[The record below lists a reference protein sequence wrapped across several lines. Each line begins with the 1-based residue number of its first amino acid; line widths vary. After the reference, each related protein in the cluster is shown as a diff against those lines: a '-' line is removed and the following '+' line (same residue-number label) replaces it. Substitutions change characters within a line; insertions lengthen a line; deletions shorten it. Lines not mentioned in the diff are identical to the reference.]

1 MGTLSSTLFLAVLV
15 LAVAGHGGGHGHGH
29 HDCNGGGHHGH
40 HDGGRHHGGHGD
52 GDCHHDGGAQNKK
65 RACPDGYF
73 YGGEIQQSSQRD
85 MVVEKGETSP
95 TYSCYSVHTW
105 NDNLVNNWIN
115 ATQRCS
121 DEEGAAGQLLSV
133 NNVGESQILTSDL
146 FLTAA
151 FGKDKNGSVN
161 LPQTTFTSGIS
172 LSPGEWTWF
181 GAGKEENST
190 VDELIG
196 ASIINNSTAMANG
209 YTPCLAI
216 TFVKKPMGG
225 NSSSEE
231 HYVALEYAAVPCV
244 NNITTTICEVRVY
257 EQVWYVWFTT
267 NWLQILFLLTLV
279 LLLVSSCVTF
289 QIWVSRPNRRPRG
302 TIPRP
307 SDAPP
312 AYSVREDQSQTTKA
326 RLAAAAEKYTE
337 KGKDIMAKVVYYR
350 KPEDK
355 QRLATDA

>member
-1 MGTLSSTLFLAVLV
+1 VKMRVVFAIFLLINSG
-15 LAVAGHGGGHGHGH
+15 LALNNIVDEH
-29 HDCNGGGHHGH
+29 
-40 HDGGRHHGGHGD
+40 
-52 GDCHHDGGAQNKK
+52 

-73 YGGEIQQSSQRD
+73 YGGEVEESAQRD
-85 MVVEKGETSP
+85 LVVEKGERSS
-95 TYSCYSVHTW
+95 TYSCYSVHTLD
-105 NDNLVNNWIN
+105 NDLENNWVK

-121 DEEGAAGQLLSV
+121 DEEGAPGQLLSV
-133 NNVGESQILTSDL
+133 NDPAESQILTSDL

-151 FGKDKNGSVN
+151 FGKEKNGSAK
-161 LPQTTFTSGIS
+161 LPQTAFTSGIS
-172 LSPGEWTWF
+172 LAPGKWTWF

-190 VDELIG
+190 FLVD
-196 ASIINNSTAMANG
+196 SPNNSTTSLNDTAG
-209 YTPCLAI
+209 FTPCLAV
-216 TFVKKPMGG
+216 TFVNK
-225 NSSSEE
+225 SSN
-231 HYVALEYAAVPCV
+231 VKLEFAAVPCV
-244 NNITTTICEVRVY
+244 NNINTIICEVRVY

-312 AYSVREDQSQTTKA
+312 AYSVREEQPQTTKA
-326 RLAAAAEKYTE
+326 RLSAAAGKYTE

>member
-1 MGTLSSTLFLAVLV
+1 LGPNLSRNYLEAFGDRVKMRVAFAIFLLFNSGLALNIV
-15 LAVAGHGGGHGHGH
+15 
-29 HDCNGGGHHGH
+29 D
-40 HDGGRHHGGHGD
+40 
-52 GDCHHDGGAQNKK
+52 QQ

-85 MVVEKGETSP
+85 IVVEKGETSP

-105 NDNLVNNWIN
+105 NDDLVNGWIN
-115 ATQRCS
+115 ATQRCG
-121 DEEGAAGQLLSV
+121 DEEGASGELLSV

-151 FGKDKNGSVN
+151 FGKDKDGNVN

-172 LSPGEWTWF
+172 LAPGEWTWF

-190 VDELIG
+190 VDELIE
-196 ASIINNSTAMANG
+196 ASINDKNSTTMTSG
-209 YTPCLAI
+209 FTPCLSV
-216 TFVKKPMGG
+216 TFVNKTRPVGG

-231 HYVALEYAAVPCV
+231 EWFVALEYVAVPCV

-257 EQVWYVWFTT
+257 EQIWYVWFTT

-312 AYSVREDQSQTTKA
+312 AYSVREEQSQTTKA
-326 RLAAAAEKYTE
+326 KLAAAAEKYTE

>member
-1 MGTLSSTLFLAVLV
+1 MGREENLIRNGATFFWPKFEPEVFGDRVKMRVAFAIFLLFNSGLALNIV
-15 LAVAGHGGGHGHGH
+15 
-29 HDCNGGGHHGH
+29 D
-40 HDGGRHHGGHGD
+40 
-52 GDCHHDGGAQNKK
+52 QQ

-85 MVVEKGETSP
+85 IVVEKGETSP

-105 NDNLVNNWIN
+105 NQDLVNGWIN
-115 ATQRCS
+115 ATQRCG
-121 DEEGAAGQLLSV
+121 DEEGASGELLSV

-151 FGKDKNGSVN
+151 FGKDKNGNVI

-172 LSPGEWTWF
+172 LAPGEWTWF

-190 VDELIG
+190 VDELIE
-196 ASIINNSTAMANG
+196 ASLNKTR
-209 YTPCLAI
+209 P
-216 TFVKKPMGG
+216 VGG

-231 HYVALEYAAVPCV
+231 WFVALEYSAVPCV

-257 EQVWYVWFTT
+257 EQIWYVWFTT

-312 AYSVREDQSQTTKA
+312 AYSVREEQSQTTKA
-326 RLAAAAEKYTE
+326 KLAAASEKYTE

>member
-1 MGTLSSTLFLAVLV
+1 MRLAFAIFL
-15 LAVAGHGGGHGHGH
+15 LANRGLALNNIVDEH
-29 HDCNGGGHHGH
+29 
-40 HDGGRHHGGHGD
+40 
-52 GDCHHDGGAQNKK
+52 

-73 YGGEIQQSSQRD
+73 YGGEIEQSSQRD

-105 NDNLVNNWIN
+105 NTAWVN

-121 DEEGAAGQLLSV
+121 DEEGAPGQLLSV
-133 NNVGESQILTSDL
+133 NNIGESTILTSDL

-151 FGKDKNGSVN
+151 FGKDKNGIVN
-161 LPQTTFTSGIS
+161 LEQTTFTSGIS

-181 GAGKEENST
+181 GAGKEENSKVNET
-190 VDELIG
+190 IT
-196 ASIINNSTAMANG
+196 ASINDNNTTDMDTG
-209 YTPCLAI
+209 FTPCLSV
-216 TFVKKPMGG
+216 TFVNKSRSVGV
-225 NSSSEE
+225 NDSALEY
-231 HYVALEYAAVPCV
+231 YVALEYAAVPCV

-312 AYSVREDQSQTTKA
+312 AYSAREQQSQTTKA
-326 RLAAAAEKYTE
+326 KLAAAAEKYTE

-355 QRLATDA
+355 QRLASDA

>member
-1 MGTLSSTLFLAVLV
+1 MRAAFAIFLLINSG
-15 LAVAGHGGGHGHGH
+15 LALNNIV
-29 HDCNGGGHHGH
+29 DE
-40 HDGGRHHGGHGD
+40 
-52 GDCHHDGGAQNKK
+52 Q

-73 YGGEIQQSSQRD
+73 YGGEIEQSAQRD

-105 NDNLVNNWIN
+105 NNDLVNNWIN

-121 DEEGAAGQLLSV
+121 DEEGASGQLLSV
-133 NNVGESQILTSDL
+133 NNLGESQILTSDL

-151 FGKDKNGSVN
+151 FGKHKNGSVK

-172 LSPGEWTWF
+172 LAPGEWTWF

-190 VDELIG
+190 VDDQLMIRD
-196 ASIINNSTAMANG
+196 SLNTNSTAG
-209 YTPCLAI
+209 FTPCLAV
-216 TFVKKPMGG
+216 TFVNKPV
-225 NSSSEE
+225 NSTN
-231 HYVALEYAAVPCV
+231 VVLEFVAVPCV

-289 QIWVSRPNRRPRG
+289 QIWVSRPNRQTRG

-312 AYSVREDQSQTTKA
+312 AYTVREEQSQTTKA

-355 QRLATDA
+355 QRLASDA

>member
-1 MGTLSSTLFLAVLV
+1 
-15 LAVAGHGGGHGHGH
+15 
-29 HDCNGGGHHGH
+29 
-40 HDGGRHHGGHGD
+40 
-52 GDCHHDGGAQNKK
+52 
-65 RACPDGYF
+65 
-73 YGGEIQQSSQRD
+73 
-85 MVVEKGETSP
+85 
-95 TYSCYSVHTW
+95 
-105 NDNLVNNWIN
+105 VNNWIN

-121 DEEGAAGQLLSV
+121 DEEGASGELLSV
-133 NNVGESQILTSDL
+133 NNVGEAQILTSDL

-151 FGKDKNGSVN
+151 FGKHPNGSVK

-172 LSPGEWTWF
+172 LAPGDWTWF

-190 VDELIG
+190 VDG
-196 ASIINNSTAMANG
+196 SIANQVNSNSSATALAVNSTAGLGSAG
-209 YTPCLAI
+209 FTHCLAV
-216 TFVKKPMGG
+216 TFVNKQV
-225 NSSSEE
+225 NSSTEE
-231 HYVALEYAAVPCV
+231 TYVALEFAAVPCV

-312 AYSVREDQSQTTKA
+312 AYSVREEQPQTTKA
-326 RLAAAAEKYTE
+326 RLSAAAGKYTE

>member
-1 MGTLSSTLFLAVLV
+1 MGREENLRKGAPTFLAQILACSNFLCLCLKMRLTFAIFLLV
-15 LAVAGHGGGHGHGH
+15 NRGLALNNIVDEH
-29 HDCNGGGHHGH
+29 
-40 HDGGRHHGGHGD
+40 
-52 GDCHHDGGAQNKK
+52 

-73 YGGEIQQSSQRD
+73 YGGEIEQSSQRD

-105 NDNLVNNWIN
+105 NTAWVN

-121 DEEGAAGQLLSV
+121 DEEGAPGQLLSV
-133 NNVGESQILTSDL
+133 NNIGESTILTSDL

-151 FGKDKNGSVN
+151 FGKDKNGIVN
-161 LPQTTFTSGIS
+161 LEQTTFTSGIS

-181 GAGKEENST
+181 GAGKEENSKVNET
-190 VDELIG
+190 IT
-196 ASIINNSTAMANG
+196 ASMIDNNTTDMDTG
-209 YTPCLAI
+209 FTPCLSV
-216 TFVKKPMGG
+216 TFVNKSRSLGV
-225 NSSSEE
+225 SDTALEY
-231 HYVALEYAAVPCV
+231 YVALEFSAVPCV

-267 NWLQILFLLTLV
+267 NWLRILFLLTLV

-289 QIWVSRPNRRPRG
+289 QIWVGRPNRRPRG

-312 AYSVREDQSQTTKA
+312 AYSVREEQSQTTKA
-326 RLAAAAEKYTE
+326 RLAAAAGKYTE

-355 QRLATDA
+355 QRLASDA

>member
-1 MGTLSSTLFLAVLV
+1 
-15 LAVAGHGGGHGHGH
+15 
-29 HDCNGGGHHGH
+29 
-40 HDGGRHHGGHGD
+40 
-52 GDCHHDGGAQNKK
+52 
-65 RACPDGYF
+65 
-73 YGGEIQQSSQRD
+73 
-85 MVVEKGETSP
+85 
-95 TYSCYSVHTW
+95 
-105 NDNLVNNWIN
+105 VNNWIN

-121 DEEGAAGQLLSV
+121 DEEGASGELLSV
-133 NNVGESQILTSDL
+133 NNVGEAQILTSDL

-151 FGKDKNGSVN
+151 FGKHPNGSVK

-172 LSPGEWTWF
+172 LAPGDWTWF

-190 VDELIG
+190 VDDWI
-196 ASIINNSTAMANG
+196 ANQVNSTATAPAINTTAG
-209 YTPCLAI
+209 LDTSGFTHCLAV
-216 TFVKKPMGG
+216 TFVNKQV
-225 NSSSEE
+225 NSSTEE
-231 HYVALEYAAVPCV
+231 TYVALEFAAVPCV

-312 AYSVREDQSQTTKA
+312 AYSVREEQPQTTKA
-326 RLAAAAEKYTE
+326 RLSAAAGKYTE

>member
-1 MGTLSSTLFLAVLV
+1 MRAVFAIFLLV
-15 LAVAGHGGGHGHGH
+15 NSGLALKNIVDEH
-29 HDCNGGGHHGH
+29 
-40 HDGGRHHGGHGD
+40 
-52 GDCHHDGGAQNKK
+52 

-73 YGGEIQQSSQRD
+73 YGGEIEQRAQRD

-105 NDNLVNNWIN
+105 NNDWVNNWIN

-121 DEEGAAGQLLSV
+121 DEEGAPGELLSV
-133 NNVGESQILTSDL
+133 NNIGESQILTSDL

-151 FGKDKNGSVN
+151 FGKDKNGSVK

-172 LSPGEWTWF
+172 LAPREWTWF

-190 VDELIG
+190 VDDLIG
-196 ASIINNSTAMANG
+196 ASVNNNGTAGFTA
-209 YTPCLAI
+209 CLAV
-216 TFVKKPMGG
+216 TFVNKPVGG
-225 NSSSEE
+225 NSSTEE
-231 HYVALEYAAVPCV
+231 TYVALEFAAVPCV

-307 SDAPP
+307 SGAPP
-312 AYSVREDQSQTTKA
+312 AYSVREEQSQTTKA

>member
-1 MGTLSSTLFLAVLV
+1 MGEPLRRERVKMRVVFAILLLINSGLALNNIVDE
-15 LAVAGHGGGHGHGH
+15 H
-29 HDCNGGGHHGH
+29 
-40 HDGGRHHGGHGD
+40 
-52 GDCHHDGGAQNKK
+52 

-73 YGGEIQQSSQRD
+73 YGGEVEESAERD
-85 MVVEKGETSP
+85 LVVEKGERSS
-95 TYSCYSVHTW
+95 TYSCYSVHTLD
-105 NDNLVNNWIN
+105 NDLENNWVK

-121 DEEGAAGQLLSV
+121 DEEGAPGQLLSV
-133 NNVGESQILTSDL
+133 NDPAESQILTSDL

-151 FGKDKNGSVN
+151 FGKEKNGSAK
-161 LPQTTFTSGIS
+161 LPQTAFTSGIS
-172 LSPGEWTWF
+172 LAPGKWTWF

-190 VDELIG
+190 FIVD
-196 ASIINNSTAMANG
+196 SPNNSTPSLNDTAG
-209 YTPCLAI
+209 FTPCLAV
-216 TFVKKPMGG
+216 TF
-225 NSSSEE
+225 
-231 HYVALEYAAVPCV
+231 V
-244 NNITTTICEVRVY
+244 NNINTIICEVRVY

-312 AYSVREDQSQTTKA
+312 AYSVREEQPQTTKA
-326 RLAAAAEKYTE
+326 RLSAAAGKYTE
-337 KGKDIMAKVVYYR
+337 KGKDITAKVVYYR

>member
-1 MGTLSSTLFLAVLV
+1 MGREENLRKGAPTFLAQILACSNFLCLCLKMRGAFAIFLLV
-15 LAVAGHGGGHGHGH
+15 NSSLALNNIVDEH
-29 HDCNGGGHHGH
+29 
-40 HDGGRHHGGHGD
+40 
-52 GDCHHDGGAQNKK
+52 

-73 YGGEIQQSSQRD
+73 YGGEIEQSKAERD
-85 MVVEKGETSP
+85 MVVEKGDTSP

-105 NDNLVNNWIN
+105 NNDLVNNWIN

-121 DEEGAAGQLLSV
+121 DEEGAAGELLSV

-151 FGKDKNGSVN
+151 FGKDKNGIVK

-172 LSPGEWTWF
+172 LSHGEWTWF

-190 VDELIG
+190 VDDSIANQVSE
-196 ASIINNSTAMANG
+196 ASDNSNG
-209 YTPCLAI
+209 TTGFTPCLAV
-216 TFVKKPMGG
+216 TFVNKPAGL
-225 NSSSEE
+225 NSSTGET
-231 HYVALEYAAVPCV
+231 YVALEFAAVPCV

-257 EQVWYVWFTT
+257 EQVWYVCFTT

-289 QIWVSRPNRRPRG
+289 QIWVGRPNRRPRG

-312 AYSVREDQSQTTKA
+312 AYSVREEQSQTTKA

>member
-1 MGTLSSTLFLAVLV
+1 
-15 LAVAGHGGGHGHGH
+15 
-29 HDCNGGGHHGH
+29 
-40 HDGGRHHGGHGD
+40 
-52 GDCHHDGGAQNKK
+52 
-65 RACPDGYF
+65 
-73 YGGEIQQSSQRD
+73 
-85 MVVEKGETSP
+85 
-95 TYSCYSVHTW
+95 
-105 NDNLVNNWIN
+105 VNN
-115 ATQRCS
+115 
-121 DEEGAAGQLLSV
+121 L
-133 NNVGESQILTSDL
+133 GESQILTSDL

-151 FGKDKNGSVN
+151 FGKHKNGSVK

-172 LSPGEWTWF
+172 LAPGEWTWF

-190 VDELIG
+190 VDDLILQH
-196 ASIINNSTAMANG
+196 SLNTNSTAF
-209 YTPCLAI
+209 THCLAV
-216 TFVKKPMGG
+216 TFVNKPVV
-225 NSSSEE
+225 NSSTEE
-231 HYVALEYAAVPCV
+231 TYVALEFSAVPCV
-244 NNITTTICEVRVY
+244 KNITTTICEVRVY

-289 QIWVSRPNRRPRG
+289 QIWVSRPNRSTRG

-312 AYSVREDQSQTTKA
+312 AYTVREDQSQTTKA

-355 QRLATDA
+355 QRLASDA

>member
-1 MGTLSSTLFLAVLV
+1 MRAAFAICLLVNSGLALNNIV
-15 LAVAGHGGGHGHGH
+15 
-29 HDCNGGGHHGH
+29 NE
-40 HDGGRHHGGHGD
+40 
-52 GDCHHDGGAQNKK
+52 Q

-73 YGGEIQQSSQRD
+73 YGGEIEQSAQERD
-85 MVVEKGETSP
+85 IVVEKGETSP

-105 NDNLVNNWIN
+105 NNDLLNNWIN

-121 DEEGAAGQLLSV
+121 DEEGASGQLLSV
-133 NNVGESQILTSDL
+133 NNLGETQILTSDL

-151 FGKDKNGSVN
+151 FGKHKNGSVK

-172 LSPGEWTWF
+172 LAPGEWTWF

-190 VDELIG
+190 VDDSIG
-196 ASIINNSTAMANG
+196 ASLNTNSTDGFTA
-209 YTPCLAI
+209 CLAV
-216 TFVKKPMGG
+216 TFVNKKQP
-225 NSSSEE
+225 NNSSEE
-231 HYVALEYAAVPCV
+231 TVVALEFAAVPCV
-244 NNITTTICEVRVY
+244 NNVTTTICEVRVY

-289 QIWVSRPNRRPRG
+289 QIWVSRPNRPTRG

-312 AYSVREDQSQTTKA
+312 AYTAREDQSQTTKA

-355 QRLATDA
+355 QRLASDA

>member
-1 MGTLSSTLFLAVLV
+1 MRVVFAMFLLV
-15 LAVAGHGGGHGHGH
+15 NSGLALHNIV
-29 HDCNGGGHHGH
+29 NE
-40 HDGGRHHGGHGD
+40 
-52 GDCHHDGGAQNKK
+52 Q

-73 YGGEIQQSSQRD
+73 YGGEIEQPAERD
-85 MVVEKGETSP
+85 MVVEKGEASP

-105 NDNLVNNWIN
+105 NNDLVNNWIN

-121 DEEGAAGQLLSV
+121 DEEGASGELLSV
-133 NNVGESQILTSDL
+133 NNVGEAQILTSDL

-151 FGKDKNGSVN
+151 FGKHKNGSVK

-172 LSPGEWTWF
+172 LAPGDWTWF

-190 VDELIG
+190 VDDLI
-196 ASIINNSTAMANG
+196 ANQVNSNG
-209 YTPCLAI
+209 TVGFTHCLAVK
-216 TFVKKPMGG
+216 FVNKQVV
-225 NSSSEE
+225 NSSTEE
-231 HYVALEYAAVPCV
+231 TYVALEFSAVPCV

-312 AYSVREDQSQTTKA
+312 AYSVREEQPQTTKA
-326 RLAAAAEKYTE
+326 RLSAAAGKYTE

>member
-1 MGTLSSTLFLAVLV
+1 MGSDQESRGGREENLRKGAPTFLAQILACWNFLCLCLKMRGAFAIFLLV
-15 LAVAGHGGGHGHGH
+15 NSSLALNNIVDEH
-29 HDCNGGGHHGH
+29 
-40 HDGGRHHGGHGD
+40 
-52 GDCHHDGGAQNKK
+52 

-73 YGGEIQQSSQRD
+73 YGGEIEQSKAERD
-85 MVVEKGETSP
+85 MVVEKGDTSP

-105 NDNLVNNWIN
+105 
-115 ATQRCS
+115 
-121 DEEGAAGQLLSV
+121 

-151 FGKDKNGSVN
+151 FGKDKNGIVK

-172 LSPGEWTWF
+172 LAPGEWTWF

-190 VDELIG
+190 VDDSIANQVSE
-196 ASIINNSTAMANG
+196 ASDNSNG
-209 YTPCLAI
+209 TTGFTPCLAV
-216 TFVKKPMGG
+216 TFVNKPAGL
-225 NSSSEE
+225 NSSTGET
-231 HYVALEYAAVPCV
+231 YVALEFAAVPCV

-312 AYSVREDQSQTTKA
+312 AYSVREQQSQTTKA
-326 RLAAAAEKYTE
+326 KLAAAAEKYTE
-337 KGKDIMAKVVYYR
+337 TGKDIMAKVVYYR

-355 QRLATDA
+355 QRLASDA